1 MPFQAPVDTYQG
13 KVKEVNL
20 GKEGAAVKIGGET
33 TLPFHLFEGEMPNR
47 PLIAME
53 VWDIDPDNWPDAVK
67 EPFSGVISDPVK
79 WAKKCETE
87 FGADMILVRLMS
99 TDPNGDDKD
108 PAQAAEVV
116 KAICDAVK
124 IPVAAYGSGSAE
136 KDGEVLK
143 KVAEVTEGSALIIG
157 PSQEDNY
164 RPITA
169 AAIGYKHSVSGLSPI
184 DVNMAKQLNIL
195 MTQLGLSAD
204 HLVMDPSGAALGYGL
219 EYAYSIM
226 ERLRLAALQQND
238 EMTQMPILCD
248 LGREVWKAKEAK
260 TEEEP
265 AWGDHVKRGIIW
277 EAMTAASMLIAGGD
291 ILVMRHPEAVK
302 LTKEFIKELLD

>member
-1 MPFQAPVDTYQG
+1 MPFQAPIDTYQG
-13 KVKEVNL
+13 KVKEIEL
-20 GKEGAAVKIGGET
+20 GKEGNKLKVGGEA
-33 TLPFHLFEGEMPNR
+33 TLPFHLFEGEMGNR

-53 VWDIDPDNWPDAVK
+53 IWDTSPSSWPNEVAT
-67 EPFSGVISDPVK
+67 PFADVSSDPVQ

-87 FGADMILVRLMS
+87 FGADMIFLRLMS
-99 TDPNGDDKD
+99 TDPNGDDGDAAK
-108 PAQAAEVV
+108 AAEVA
-116 KAICDAVK
+116 KAVCEAVNV
-124 IPVAAYGSGSAE
+124 PVCIYGSGNVE

-143 KVAEVTEGSALIIG
+143 KVAEAAEGNALIIG

-195 MTQLGLSAD
+195 MTQLGLSND

-238 EMTQMPILCD
+238 EMTQMPMLCD

-260 TEEEP
+260 SEDEP
-265 AWGDHVKRGIIW
+265 AWGDAKKRGILW

-302 LTKEFIKELLD
+302 MVKEFIKELLD

>member
-1 MPFQAPVDTYQG
+1 M
-13 KVKEVNL
+13 
-20 GKEGAAVKIGGET
+20 GGES

-53 VWDIDPDNWPDAVK
+53 VWDITPNSWPEAVK
-67 EPFSGVISDPVK
+67 DPFGDVLSDPVE
-79 WAKKCETE
+79 WAKKCEKE
-87 FGADMILVRLMS
+87 FLADMIFLRLMS
-99 TDPNGDDKD
+99 TDPNGDDGEAAK
-108 PAQAAEVV
+108 AAETA
-116 KAICDAVK
+116 KAVCEAVNL
-124 IPVAAYGSGSAE
+124 PVCVYGSGNAE

-143 KVAEVTEGSALIIG
+143 KVAEATEGNALIIG

-169 AAIGYKHSVSGLSPI
+169 AGIGYKHNVSGLSPI

-195 MTQLGLSAD
+195 MTQLGLEGD
-204 HLVMDPSGAALGYGL
+204 RLVMDPTGAALGYGL

-238 EMTQMPILCD
+238 EMTQMPIISD

-260 TEEEP
+260 TEDEP
-265 AWGDHVKRGIIW
+265 SWGDHLRRGIIW
-277 EAMTAASMLIAGGD
+277 EAMTAASMLMAGGD

-302 LTKEFIKELLD
+302 LTKRFIEEFLN